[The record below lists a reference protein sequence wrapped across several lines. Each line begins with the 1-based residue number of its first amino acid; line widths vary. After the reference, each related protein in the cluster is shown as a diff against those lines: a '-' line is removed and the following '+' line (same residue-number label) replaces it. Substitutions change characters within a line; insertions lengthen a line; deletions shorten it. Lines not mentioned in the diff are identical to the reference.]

1 MWIRKMLDVLR
12 SVLLWLL
19 VVPVVAIVV
28 DAALTFLEGRPE
40 NAIVAFFS
48 DSAEL
53 LTPLPVRD
61 LLTDQTYWQT
71 ALLAVLAYGLVA
83 VLFVVLFRALRRL
96 AAALEDAEGQRQ
108 QA

>member
-1 MWIRKMLDVLR
+1 MWIRKTLDVLR

-19 VVPVVAIVV
+19 VVPVVVIVG
-28 DAALTFLEGRPE
+28 DAALTYLEARPG
-40 NAIVAFFS
+40 NAIAAFFS
-48 DSAEL
+48 DNAEL

-71 ALLAVLAYGLVA
+71 ALLAVLAYALVA
-83 VLFVVLFRALRRL
+83 VLFVVLFAALRRL
-96 AAALEDAEGQRQ
+96 AVSLETEGQRR

>member
-1 MWIRKMLDVLR
+1 MWIRKTLDVLR

-19 VVPVVAIVV
+19 VVPVVVIVV
-28 DAALTFLEGRPE
+28 DAALTYLEGRPG
-40 NAIVAFFS
+40 NAIVGFFS

-53 LTPLPVRD
+53 LTPLPVQNVLD
-61 LLTDQTYWQT
+61 DQTYWQT
-71 ALLAVLAYGLVA
+71 ALLAVLAYALVA

-96 AAALEDAEGQRQ
+96 ALAMETERQRQ

>member
-19 VVPVVAIVV
+19 VVPVVVIVV
-28 DAALTFLEGRPE
+28 DAALTFLEGRPG

-61 LLTDQTYWQT
+61 VLTDQTYWQT
-71 ALLAVLAYGLVA
+71 ALLAVLAYALVA

-96 AAALEDAEGQRQ
+96 AVALETGGQRQ

>member
-1 MWIRKMLDVLR
+1 MWIRKMLDVIR

-19 VVPVVAIVV
+19 VVPVVVIVV
-28 DAALTFLEGRPE
+28 DAALTFWEGRPG

-61 LLTDQTYWQT
+61 VMDDQTYWQT
-71 ALLAVLAYGLVA
+71 ALLALLAYGLVA
-83 VLFVVLFRALRRL
+83 VLLVVLFGALRRL
-96 AAALEDAEGQRQ
+96 AVALESGEQRQ
-108 QA
+108 HA